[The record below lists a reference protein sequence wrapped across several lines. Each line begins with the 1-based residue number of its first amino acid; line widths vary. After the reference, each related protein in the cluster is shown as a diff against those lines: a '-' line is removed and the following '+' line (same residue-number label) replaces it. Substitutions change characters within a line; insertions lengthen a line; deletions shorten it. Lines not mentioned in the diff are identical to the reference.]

1 MSGSWWR
8 LLFTLMGFA
17 FFYILKMPVDLSY
30 IRHVH
35 IIHKSIGLK
44 DAGFVGVISWIG

>member
-17 FFYILKMPVDLSY
+17 FFYILKMLVDLSY
-30 IRHVH
+30 IRHGH
-35 IIHKSIGLK
+35 IIHKSIGLN
-44 DAGFVGVISWIG
+44 DAGFVGVVSRIG